1 MKQSRT
7 LYIALL
13 VGLALI
19 ACQPGGTPTGPGS
32 APKSATLSS
41 TPATSTAAATL
52 TPLPS
57 TTPTVRSTPTIQ
69 STPTASATAT
79 ESPTTAVTPTPFP
92 SPTLADARQYEMVYE
107 IEHPTV
113 LGKQTLVDQLWL
125 PLPNTDGGGTRAF
138 ELLDVYPGGY
148 EVLEIGEANRA
159 AYWGNVRELCQQ
171 TDCRFGIRFRVTLE
185 RPMYAVPWSEPVTYD
200 TQGTRYQTYTQPER
214 GIESDDPAV
223 RSLAA
228 RIAGN
233 ETNPYKQVLRIQSWI
248 QQNIR
253 YPDLGSP
260 YPDDALRCIDQGV
273 GDCAGQSKVFVAL
286 CRALGIPARTV
297 SGLRPFEPGVGR
309 LDHFAPRAAW
319 FDRTLDVHVW
329 CEVFFPALGW
339 VQCEPDMPSFGI
351 DKERLITKRGPFE
364 FPGGL
369 CQQATYFH
377 LPLAVQAD
385 WCGQSVGWEV
395 SVDARPIE

>member
-1 MKQSRT
+1 
-7 LYIALL
+7 
-13 VGLALI
+13 
-19 ACQPGGTPTGPGS
+19 
-32 APKSATLSS
+32 
-41 TPATSTAAATL
+41 
-52 TPLPS
+52 
-57 TTPTVRSTPTIQ
+57 
-69 STPTASATAT
+69 
-79 ESPTTAVTPTPFP
+79 
-92 SPTLADARQYEMVYE
+92 LADARQYEMAYE
-107 IEHPTV
+107 IEHPSV
-113 LGKQTLVDQLWL
+113 LGKQALVDQLWL
-125 PLPNTDGGGTRAF
+125 PLPNTDGGGTCGF
-138 ELLDVYPGGY
+138 ELLEVYPGGY

-185 RPMYAVPWSEPVTYD
+185 RPMYAIPWSEPVTYD
-200 TQGTRYQTYTQPER
+200 TQGTLYQTYTQPER
-214 GIESDDPAV
+214 GIESDDPAI

-233 ETNPYKQVLRIQSWI
+233 ETNPYKQVLRIQSWV

-253 YPDLGSP
+253 YPDLGST

-297 SGLRPFEPGVGR
+297 SGLRPFELGVGR

-339 VQCEPDMPSFGI
+339 VQCEPDMPGFGI

-364 FPGGL
+364 FPGGS
-369 CQQATYFH
+369 CRQATYFH